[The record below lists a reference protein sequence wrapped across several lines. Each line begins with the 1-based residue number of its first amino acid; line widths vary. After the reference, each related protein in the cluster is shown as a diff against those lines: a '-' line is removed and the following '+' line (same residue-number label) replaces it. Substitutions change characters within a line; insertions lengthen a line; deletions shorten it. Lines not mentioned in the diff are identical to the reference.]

1 VRIPTRLF
9 LGISGSF
16 VVALT
21 AIIVLTH
28 VGSSATP
35 PNGAVAVDCNA
46 GTAGVQATCTYAV
59 GATFSIQVNVTK
71 PPTGGYYGFQ
81 MKTRW
86 ETVVLDYL
94 PNSSV
99 AAENLW
105 SNCDFPGRFNNEP
118 GGPPNDPDGRAS
130 VLYACAQSDDPRIPE
145 TAAGPILQFQF
156 QCRPG
161 VNGVSSLT
169 LVPQAGDLQLGSHFL
184 DQDDNTIDPSLV
196 AASVTCGTAPT
207 ATPTPPPNTATP
219 TNTSP
224 PVDTAT
230 PTNTAP
236 PTNTPTDTPTSTI
249 TNTPTNTPT
258 STDTATPT
266 DTPLPVPTVTG
277 TPPKL
282 PPPGDTD
289 GDGCAD
295 AEENGPDHRR
305 GGQRNYTSFWD
316 FFDVPTPPG
325 YTRDK
330 AVSVGDIAAV
340 VARFGTQRTPPPT
353 KQEAYAEALL
363 PPAPLSPPPYHP
375 AYDRTLAG
383 PEPWDSGPP
392 NGSVT
397 VEDIFLIVQQF
408 GDTCMD
414 AP

>member
-1 VRIPTRLF
+1 VRIPGRLF
-9 LGISGSF
+9 LATSGSLA
-16 VVALT
+16 VAIAFML
-21 AIIVLTH
+21 VLTH
-28 VGSSATP
+28 IGSSATP

-46 GTAGVQATCTYAV
+46 GTAGVQASCAYAV

-71 PPTGGYYGFQ
+71 APAGGYYGFQ

-86 ETVVLDYL
+86 ETAVLDYL
-94 PNSSV
+94 PNASV

-118 GGPPNDPDGRAS
+118 GGPPSDPDGHAS

-156 QCRPG
+156 QCRAG

-184 DQDDNTIDPSLV
+184 DEDDNTIDPNLV

-207 ATPTPPPNTATP
+207 STPANTATP
-219 TNTSP
+219 TNTP
-224 PVDTAT
+224 PPGNTAT

-236 PTNTPTDTPTSTI
+236 PTNTPTDTPTSTF
-249 TNTPTNTPT
+249 TNTPTITPT
-258 STDTATPT
+258 STDTGTPT
-266 DTPLPVPTVTG
+266 NTPLPAPTVTA
-277 TPPKL
+277 TQPKL
-282 PPPGDTD
+282 PPPGDGD
-289 GDGCAD
+289 LDGCAD
-295 AEENGPDHRR
+295 VEENGPDHRM
-305 GGQRNYTSFWD
+305 GGQRDYTSFWD

-330 AVSVGDIAAV
+330 VVSVADIAAV
-340 VARFGTQRTPPPT
+340 VARFGTQRAAGPPT
-353 KQEAYAEALL
+353 EEEALAEALS
-363 PPAPLSPPPYHP
+363 PAPPLSPPIYHA

-383 PEPWDSGPP
+383 PDVWNTGPP

-397 VEDIFLIVQQF
+397 VEDIYFTVQQF

-414 AP
+414 PP